1 MHQQKSKKILIYFF
15 LFLIIG
21 SINNKNFNIF
31 DIPKI
36 NIVEINGLNQEN
48 NFQLSKNLD
57 HVKSSNLF
65 FIDEKEIIEI
75 INSNKLIEKYSVFK
89 KYPSTLKIDVNR
101 TEFLANIKKE
111 KINFVLG
118 SNGKLIESKSVDK
131 NLPFIYGKFD
141 NDAFF
146 DLKKLINESNFEFS
160 KIKNLFYFK
169 SGRWDIETHSGLKIK
184 LPKNDLKKTLDLL
197 VNILDK
203 FGSEKITSID
213 LRQKNHVI
221 IDEQ

>member
-15 LFLIIG
+15 LFLTIG

-36 NIVEINGLNQEN
+36 NIVEINGLDQKN

-57 HVKSSNLF
+57 HIKSSDIF

-111 KINFVLG
+111 KKNFLLG

-131 NLPFIYGKFD
+131 NLPFIYGKLD

-146 DLKKLINESNFEFS
+146 YLRKLVNESNFEFNE
-160 KIKNLFYFK
+160 IKNLFYFK

-184 LPKNDLKKTLDLL
+184 LPKNDLKKTFDLL
-197 VNILDK
+197 ANILNK
-203 FGSEKITSID
+203 FGSEKIISID